1 MTTRITEGGVSM
13 KKTIFTAIS
22 AVCLFI
28 TFAAASIAQQLPVG
42 PISLKCDRK
51 CLESVIDDYL
61 AALVAHDPSKLP
73 LSADIRY
80 SENEQMMDIGDGF
93 WNTVSARGNYSHYF
107 ADPEAGQAG
116 FIGTM
121 VEGKNKLLYALR
133 IRIQLGR
140 ITEVETSVYRP
151 GGAPFEGV
159 KEMDDL
165 GKPEDIWLDPVPAN
179 KRATRQEL
187 IAVANAYFE
196 GLQNN
201 DGKGY
206 YPFTDDCHR
215 IENGYA
221 TTNNPNA
228 IPSRSGFDA
237 FALDCKT
244 QFKSGYYRIVG
255 RIHHRRFPL
264 VDVERGIVYAYCIF
278 DHPGNIH
285 KYKLTDGR
293 EVDMSFFSRPS
304 SIQVT
309 EVFLIENGLIRRV
322 EMVGSSAPYHT
333 NPPWEGGLSG
343 K

>member
-1 MTTRITEGGVSM
+1 MKIMFIIKLAIISLIWSLITT
-13 KKTIFTAIS
+13 AH
-22 AVCLFI
+22 
-28 TFAAASIAQQLPVG
+28 AQQLLVG
-42 PISLKCDRK
+42 PIPLNCDRA
-51 CLESVIDDYL
+51 CLEKLVNDYL
-61 AALVAHDPSKLP
+61 AAIVAHDPSRLP
-73 LSADIRY
+73 LSKDVRY
-80 SENEQMMDIGDGF
+80 SENEQFLDIGDGF
-93 WNTVSARGNYSHYF
+93 WNTATAVGNYKHFY
-107 ADPEAGQAG
+107 ADPEAGQAA

-121 VEGKNKLLYALR
+121 IEGTNKLLYALR
-133 IRIQLGR
+133 LRIELGR
-140 ITEVETSVYRP
+140 ITEVETAIYRP
-151 GGAPFEGV
+151 GGAPFDGV
-159 KEMDDL
+159 AEMDKL
-165 GKPEDIWLDPVPAN
+165 SQPEAIWLDPVPAG

-221 TTNNPNA
+221 TTNNPSTTPN
-228 IPSRSGFDA
+228 RSGFDA

-244 QFKSGYYRIVG
+244 QFKSGYYRIVT
-255 RIHHRRFPL
+255 RIHHRRFPV

-278 DHPGNIH
+278 DHAGNVL
-285 KYKLTDGR
+285 KYTLTDGR
-293 EVDMSFFSRPS
+293 EVDMSRFSRPS

-309 EVFLIENGLIRRV
+309 EAFLIEDGLIRRV

>member
-1 MTTRITEGGVSM
+1 MHRTV
-13 KKTIFTAIS
+13 IS
-22 AVCLFI
+22 LVVLSLSLI
-28 TFAAASIAQQLPVG
+28 LSTSIQAQQLPVG
-42 PISLKCDRK
+42 PVPLKCERT
-51 CLESVIDDYL
+51 CLEKLVNDYL
-61 AALVAHDPSKLP
+61 AALVAHDPSRLP
-73 LSADIRY
+73 LSADVRY
-80 SENEQMMDIGDGF
+80 SENEQRMEIGDGF
-93 WNTVSARGNYSHYF
+93 WHTASAIGNYHHYY
-107 ADPEAGQAG
+107 ADPEAGQVG
-116 FIGTM
+116 YMGTM
-121 VEGKNKLLYALR
+121 IEGSNKLLYALR
-133 IRIQLGR
+133 LRVELGR
-140 ITEVETSVYRP
+140 ITEVESAIYRP
-151 GGAPFEGV
+151 GGAPFDGV
-159 KEMDDL
+159 ADMDKLTQPDAL
-165 GKPEDIWLDPVPAN
+165 WLAPVPAN

-221 TTNNPNA
+221 TTNNPSTT
-228 IPSRSGFDA
+228 PSRTGFDA

-244 QFKSGYYRIVG
+244 QFKSGYYRIVT

-264 VDVERGIVYAYCIF
+264 VDVERGVVYAYCIF
-278 DHPGNIH
+278 DHAGNVL
-285 KYKLTDGR
+285 KYTLTDGR
-293 EVDMSFFSRPS
+293 EVDMSRFSRPS

-309 EVFLIENGLIRRV
+309 EAFLIEDGLIRRV